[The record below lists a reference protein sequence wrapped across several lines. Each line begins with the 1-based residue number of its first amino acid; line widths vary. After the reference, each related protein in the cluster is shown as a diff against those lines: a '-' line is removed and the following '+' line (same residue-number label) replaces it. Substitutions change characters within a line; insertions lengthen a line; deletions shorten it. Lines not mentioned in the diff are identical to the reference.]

1 MGNSQESALRILV
14 VDDDETIRMLLSRF
28 FEMQN
33 YVAETAADG
42 ETALQLVRSQPFDVI
57 FVDFQMPG
65 ITGLE
70 FTTQVRQQYPNLPI
84 ALITGVAHRL
94 TDADLEQAG
103 VTKLFTKPFDLDDL
117 SEWLESLS

>member
-1 MGNSQESALRILV
+1 MGNSQESDLRILV

-33 YVAETAADG
+33 YVTETASDG

-70 FTTQVRQQYPNLPI
+70 FATQVRQQYPNLPI

-103 VTKLFTKPFDLDDL
+103 VTILFTKPFDLDDL

>member
-1 MGNSQESALRILV
+1 MGNDQEPALRILV

-33 YVAETAADG
+33 YVTETAADG
-42 ETALQLVRSQPFDVI
+42 ETALQLVRSQPVDVI

-70 FTTQVRQQYPNLPI
+70 FATQVRQQYPNLPI

-94 TDADLEQAG
+94 TDADLDQAG
-103 VTKLFTKPFDLDDL
+103 ITKLFTKPFDLDDL